1 MDLQDLISQMGY
13 RQDSP
18 FLGNPYNDI
27 HTPDGSIDMSE
38 TPFDLWG
45 TDEHGNKKK
54 MKAFSKKK
62 YKFPG
67 KIVRE
72 IPVAQKGGSARDL
85 AASMMNRGE
94 STVIPKN
101 LIEPL
106 VDKEQF
112 KRAQMALSSNSKRDS
127 LKSISKKEFD
137 KKAGVADILRNPLTA
152 LKYKIK
158 GQDIPSNFQ
167 KGDRNIYDNVVD
179 VLNPMFYANSA
190 KNLLINIAHPIN
202 TSKTLTKAAINAVT
216 QISDNR
222 NVFDDGSN
230 GEALSIIG
238 DIANLLPLVSPTT
251 KVIRPYLRNLNYTAG
266 ELIPALKEATNVF
279 RGTSD
284 LPFVKRLSNA
294 KNAGLSELHM
304 NNDIRGHSYFNLTPE
319 EVAAKISA
327 EKAQSLAGTLHSDS
341 NMSLNSAPLYYNTA
355 ARDAEKFVPVRTT
368 KFNPVNKYGFQ
379 GKRIDKAIP
388 DYIKEKHSAFF
399 DEYKIA
405 EKNANE
411 LYNRQAENINSYPE
425 QYRQTLMDDLMR
437 DKKRSLDEYN
447 PNKRILERISNGPM
461 SLEDAQGL
469 NQFVDNYKP
478 NIDNTIKA
486 LNNKTG
492 LNIPLSR
499 INKEGWLD
507 IPEVHTINNP
517 SARVKDYYNNFKRSM
532 NAAGRESLQ
541 NIKDW
546 SSMKLKDPS
555 TITRN
560 PNNPYY
566 DPDYDRFDIEQILR
580 NSLDINVNEP
590 TLFTRNPINPDL
602 HQEIFT
608 PRITPNLRARSMYS
622 HQVPIDELPPPPNE
636 INLVLKKG
644 GLTKQQ
650 IYDYLFKESSIPNY
664 EDEDVPEEET
674 TQQEPQKVIETD
686 LVKEQQMKNQEYEQA
701 IALAMGDDYNPGS
714 SVLAGGTGLA
724 MNMKP
729 LYQNTTG
736 NYTQSSGEPEVG
748 SDKGQFAF
756 NYLQEKYGLP
766 AHVAAGI
773 VGNFELESGNFRDDV
788 IAGTKAGDQ
797 GTSFGIAQWHI
808 DKKKKHDRWT
818 PLINYAKEQG
828 KDPYTLP
835 FQLDYAIHEAKQ
847 RGDLA
852 KVMKTKTTEEA
863 ANTFRDLFERPLNKD
878 NKRAKLAKKYHPY
891 KYGGIY
897 DEILNEL

>member
-251 KVIRPYLRNLNYTAG
+251 KLIKPYLRNLNYTAG
-266 ELIPALKEATNVF
+266 ELLPALKEATNVF

-368 KFNPVNKYGFQ
+368 KFNPVNRAGFQ

-546 SSMKLKDPS
+546 GSMKLKDPS

-566 DPDYDRFDIEQILR
+566 DPDRFDNEQILR
-580 NSLDINVNEP
+580 NYLDINVNEP
-590 TLFTRNPINPDL
+590 TFFTRNPSNPDL
-602 HQEIFT
+602 PQEIFT
-608 PRITPNLRARSMYS
+608 PRITPNLSARSMYS
-622 HQVPIDELPPPPNE
+622 QQVPIDELPPPPNE

-736 NYTQSSGEPEVG
+736 NYTQPSGEPVANTG
-748 SDKGQFAF
+748 DTGMYAF
-756 NYLQEKYGLP
+756 TYLQQKHDLP
-766 AHVAAGI
+766 PHVAAGI
-773 VGNFELESGNFRDDV
+773 TGNFDQESGKFRQDVIDDRIKGDNGASHGVAQWQGQRWTNLQKWAGSQGRSPFELE
-788 IAGTKAGDQ
+788 T
-797 GTSFGIAQWHI
+797 
-808 DKKKKHDRWT
+808 
-818 PLINYAKEQG
+818 
-828 KDPYTLP
+828 
-835 FQLDYAIHEAKQ
+835 QLDFAIHEAKQ
-847 RGDLA
+847 RGDLD
-852 KVMKTKTTEEA
+852 KVMKTKTSEEA
-863 ANTFRDLFERPLNKD
+863 AYQWAKHFERPAIIDKN
-878 NKRAKLAKKYHPY
+878 RAKFAKRYHPY